1 MLKIFDN
8 YYLDASSVCYVLKK
22 AHVKGD
28 GKLEYD
34 VCTYH
39 TRLEEALAEAVRRGL
54 REGVASR
61 KLTKWEQLCGEFRRL
76 KSEVQGLLELSA
88 CRQGSGP
95 GSEERKQL
103 CINRRDYMLEL
114 YFNDGNFLPESREEE
129 QSAETVLNIM
139 LAGKT
144 TDTEMC
150 IWPCFYHA
158 PMCKGVLI
166 NLDDGTTLRSSLS

>member
-76 KSEVQGLLELSA
+76 KSEVQELLESISPAEKALDLA
-88 CRQGSGP
+88 V
-95 GSEERKQL
+95 KT
-103 CINRRDYMLEL
+103 
-114 YFNDGNFLPESREEE
+114 GNKC
-129 QSAETVLNIM
+129 A
-139 LAGKT
+139 
-144 TDTEMC
+144 
-150 IWPCFYHA
+150 
-158 PMCKGVLI
+158 
-166 NLDDGTTLRSSLS
+166 